1 MPRSSALSPISVPVF
16 GSRLFVLLL
25 LSLLACDPVPK
36 GCAAGPE
43 KDTPS
48 TEAQRATA
56 LPSTV
61 GDDFGRKPQVLLIG
75 MDGADMRW
83 IDRLVEAG
91 RLPNFA
97 GVIERGVAGP
107 LKTVHY
113 ASPIIWTTVATGVQ
127 PWRHG
132 IGGFL
137 AHNKPDG
144 TPYMPQ
150 EAFAA
155 AAMGQVPKQERPKPQ
170 VLPSGRE
177 RPATVAHRKRP
188 AFWNILSHYDKSV
201 GVLAWWA
208 TYPAERV
215 NGYMVSPYL
224 IFKGVPT
231 RPGTAS
237 VNVDWTKEDAA
248 KAFPADLGDE
258 LSPMIYQASGIDR
271 ERHASVLGVG
281 GQTPATPWGLA
292 RDRSYYE
299 AAIHTMK
306 TRPVDCVAV
315 YFQGPDIASH
325 DFTYFVY
332 GKNVN
337 EKRAPRV
344 EEKAVVAGLKRV
356 EAMYEYMDELLGGL
370 LAAVGPETNV
380 IIVSDHG
387 WEYDGTSHWNLNPGT
402 FVAAGPSIR
411 KGQRV
416 EGVSVLDITPILL
429 SILDVPLAKAF
440 DGVIP
445 EGVLEPEVTSR
456 LTYVDDYPIPAVSLA
471 AERSDE
477 AVAEEEKMMEL
488 LRALGYIE

>member
-1 MPRSSALSPISVPVF
+1 MP
-16 GSRLFVLLL
+16 VLGKWLLAFLL
-25 LSLLACDPVPK
+25 LSCDATPE
-36 GCAAGPE
+36 GCAAGPT
-43 KDTPS
+43 KVAPPADGHGAPTQP
-48 TEAQRATA
+48 
-56 LPSTV
+56 
-61 GDDFGRKPQVLLIG
+61 GDHVAGKPQLLLIG

-83 IDRLVEAG
+83 IDRLTEAG

-97 GVIERGVAGP
+97 SVIERGVAGP

-150 EAFAA
+150 EVFAA
-155 AAMGQVPKQERPKPQ
+155 AAMGQLPKQEPPKTQ
-170 VLPSGRE
+170 VLPSGRQ

-188 AFWNILSHYDKSV
+188 AFWNILGHYEKSV

-224 IFKGVPT
+224 IFRVPT

-237 VNVDWTKEDAA
+237 VDVDWTAEDAA
-248 KAFPADLGDE
+248 KAFPAELGDE
-258 LSPMIYQASGIDR
+258 LSPMIYQASGVDR
-271 ERHASVLGVG
+271 ERHASVLGAR
-281 GQTPATPWGLA
+281 GQTPATLWGLA

-315 YFQGPDIASH
+315 YFQGPDVASH
-325 DFTYFVY
+325 DFTFFAY

-337 EKRAPRV
+337 QKRAPQV
-344 EEKAVVAGLKRV
+344 DEKAVVAGLKRV

-370 LAAVGPETNV
+370 LAAAGPETNV
-380 IIVSDHG
+380 IVVSDHG
-387 WEYDGTSHWNLNPGT
+387 WEYDGTSHWNLNPGI
-402 FVAAGPSIR
+402 FVAAGPSVR
-411 KGQRV
+411 EGRRV

-429 SILDVPLAKAF
+429 AILDVPLAKAF

-445 EGVLEPEVTSR
+445 EGVLKPAVTSR

-471 AERSDE
+471 AERTDE

-488 LRALGYIE
+488 LRSLGYIE